1 MKCKEILSAITCLEL
16 IEKRKIHKMGFWF
29 NRFRIKN
36 ENERRIIIE
45 KLNHEAAFEARF
57 DVFQYI
63 EERGKKSLYI
73 LIIDLWSAG
82 MSEENSSRGV
92 QKNFRQ

>member
-1 MKCKEILSAITCLEL
+1 MKREKYTRWVFDL
-16 IEKRKIHKMGFWF
+16 IASES
-29 NRFRIKN
+29 KN
-36 ENERRIIIE
+36 ENERIIIE

-63 EERGKKSLYI
+63 EREEKKSLYI

-82 MSEENSSRGV
+82 LYEVNS
-92 QKNFRQ
+92 